1 MSHKI
6 TLYGLGPTRSARC
19 QWTLLELGVDFEF
32 IEKRELIGSDELR
45 KIHPQ
50 AKLPAIVIDG
60 APLFESTAICT
71 YLCDLHPGSNLL
83 ARPGTRERA
92 LHDQWSAFALSE
104 MECYLWST
112 AKHTS
117 FYPEEKR
124 VAGVVKPNNEEFRA
138 GATVINSLLKNQHFM
153 LGDTF
158 TVTDIVVA
166 WTLNWGRRMQ
176 LIDGFDNISGYLSR
190 LFARTHCTLNQE

>member
-50 AKLPAIVIDG
+50 AKLPAIVI
-60 APLFESTAICT
+60 
-71 YLCDLHPGSNLL
+71 
-83 ARPGTRERA
+83 
-92 LHDQWSAFALSE
+92 
-104 MECYLWST
+104 
-112 AKHTS
+112 S

-153 LGDTF
+153 LGNTF
-158 TVTDIVVA
+158 TVTDIVIA